1 MTTDPTRK
9 REIVLIQLAK
19 SFFSKRD
26 GLTDDDYRAGLM
38 MVTGK
43 ASSAALSADERDK
56 LLKHYK
62 AKGFV
67 VKPKATTAAGRPAR
81 AASSASFIRE
91 PQVKKL
97 LAMWYALADVGA
109 VTTPATH
116 AACGDAV
123 QAWAKEQLASHHLG
137 PLDALRFATGEQ
149 LGHLVEA
156 MKLWGKR
163 VNANVY

>member
-1 MTTDPTRK
+1 MTDLTRK

-19 SFFSKRD
+19 AFFAKRD
-26 GLTDDDYRAGLM
+26 GLTDADYRAGLM

-43 ASSAALSADERDK
+43 ASSAALNVDERDE

-67 VKPKATTAAGRPAR
+67 VKPKATTTAPGKTAR

-109 VTTPATH
+109 VTKPATH
-116 AACGDAV
+116 AACSDAV
-123 QAWAKEQLASHHLG
+123 QAWGKDQLATHRLG
-137 PLDALRFATGEQ
+137 PMDALRFATGEQ
-149 LGHLVEA
+149 LNHLVEA

-163 VNANVY
+163 VDAQVY

>member
-19 SFFSKRD
+19 TFFAKRD
-26 GLTDDDYRAGLM
+26 GLTDADYRAGLM

-43 ASSAALSADERDK
+43 ASSAALNADERDK

-67 VKPKATTAAGRPAR
+67 VKPKTDKPAR
-81 AASSASFIRE
+81 AASSAYIRE

-97 LAMWYALADVGA
+97 LAMWYALANVGA
-109 VTTPATH
+109 VTQPATH
-116 AACGDAV
+116 GAASEAV
-123 QAWAKEQLASHHLG
+123 QAWAKAQLATHELG
-137 PLDALRFATGEQ
+137 PMDALRFATGPQ
-149 LGHLVEA
+149 LRHLVEA
-156 MKLWGKR
+156 MKQWGLR
-163 VNANVY
+163 VGAQVY

>member
-1 MTTDPTRK
+1 MTTDQTRK

-19 SFFSKRD
+19 TFFAKRD
-26 GLTDDDYRAGLM
+26 GLTDEDYRAGLM

-43 ASSAALSADERDK
+43 VSSAALNADERDK

-67 VKPKATTAAGRPAR
+67 VKPKATTAGKPAR
-81 AASSASFIRE
+81 SAASSSYIRE

-97 LAMWYALADVGA
+97 LAMWYALAHAGA

-116 AACGDAV
+116 SAASDAV
-123 QAWAKEQLASHHLG
+123 QAWAKDQLATHRLG
-137 PLDALRFATGEQ
+137 PMDALRFATGEQ
-149 LGHLVEA
+149 LNHLVEA
-156 MKLWGKR
+156 MKLWGQR
-163 VNANVY
+163 VKANVF